1 MPKYV
6 PREEERSAS
15 PPLAAAARKGE
26 RVIYLDGQ
34 SATSALVYERD
45 GLAVGTTIE
54 GPAIVEQ
61 FDATTIVPPGWSGRV
76 DERRNLILE
85 RREA

>member
-1 MPKYV
+1 MIYFDG
-6 PREEERSAS
+6 RSAT
-15 PPLAAAARKGE
+15 P
-26 RVIYLDGQ
+26 
-34 SATSALVYERD
+34 ALVYERD
-45 GLAVGTTIE
+45 GLAVGATIE
-54 GPAIVEQ
+54 GPAIIEQ